1 MFVYLFCYCH
11 TACAQISNATW
22 NNFQV
27 LFAVESFI
35 TIALKHETRLI
46 CLIGC
51 MAAYLFWSR
60 YWCHNFMAI
69 DVLQCENS
77 QCVKGMFLC
86 TLAKCHV
93 LQDFFLM
100 LLKVEMY
107 TLNTMNLMP
116 LHKVC
121 AFIYFELSRA
131 HSAIMKHL
139 SHLQRE
145 ACSMQPAATSN
156 SCWKVYFTVRLNSQ
170 EWSASKISSAKS
182 GRTWL
187 HSRHNAVYG
196 INFFLCTFTVCP
208 HHLSQQLECTCLSAV
223 LWHGHFNSRVHC
235 TLKKQSKKK
244 TIGYPC

>member
-1 MFVYLFCYCH
+1 
-11 TACAQISNATW
+11 
-22 NNFQV
+22 
-27 LFAVESFI
+27 
-35 TIALKHETRLI
+35 
-46 CLIGC
+46 

-69 DVLQCENS
+69 DFLQCENS
-77 QCVKGMFLC
+77 QCAKGMFLC

-121 AFIYFELSRA
+121 VFIYFELSRA
-131 HSAIMKHL
+131 HSVIVKRL

-170 EWSASKISSAKS
+170 EWSASKFPQPNLEGPGFTAGTMQYMALISFYAPSLCVHTISPSSWSAPAS
-182 GRTWL
+182 
-187 HSRHNAVYG
+187 V
-196 INFFLCTFTVCP
+196 LCSDMVTLTV
-208 HHLSQQLECTCLSAV
+208 ECT
-223 LWHGHFNSRVHC
+223 VH
-235 TLKKQSKKK
+235 
-244 TIGYPC
+244 